1 MDSYEEYGSS
11 VGFIH
16 SGSISTNDKGNRVFD
31 GSEERENPAFFSYYR
46 GHSIQLV
53 NALVPSGPMRSDLS
67 RVGTSRVN

>member
-1 MDSYEEYGSS
+1 MKNMDPAWAS
-11 VGFIH
+11 FIVA
-16 SGSISTNDKGNRVFD
+16 SISTNDKGNRVFD

-53 NALVPSGPMRSDLS
+53 NALYLVLMRSDLS